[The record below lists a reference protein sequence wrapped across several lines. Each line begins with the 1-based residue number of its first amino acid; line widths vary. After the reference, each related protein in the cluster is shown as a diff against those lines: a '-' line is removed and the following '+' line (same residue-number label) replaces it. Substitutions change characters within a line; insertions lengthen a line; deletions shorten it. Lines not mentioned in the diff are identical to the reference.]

1 MVAQSDEMIDP
12 NQESTISIQTIPI
25 SNEIGRT
32 TMQQEGQL
40 IMFADATSYGEDYQN
55 QHQETLRTITGD
67 SPIVNGEIDREE
79 MPDLYFEESEEI
91 MGWEAFK
98 IHFLSDSDYSRAP
111 NGPVKET
118 PIKDSSQSV
127 PTMQKCQEGMKDNP
141 RSEMRQI
148 SHDNGFERQCSATA
162 GAITQPD

>member
-1 MVAQSDEMIDP
+1 
-12 NQESTISIQTIPI
+12 
-25 SNEIGRT
+25 
-32 TMQQEGQL
+32 
-40 IMFADATSYGEDYQN
+40 MFAYATSYGEDYQN
-55 QHQETLRTITGD
+55 QHQETLHTMTGD
-67 SPIVNGEIDREE
+67 SPIVNGEIDHGE

-98 IHFLSDSDYSRAP
+98 IHFLSNSDYLRAP

-118 PIKDSSQSV
+118 PMGDSSQSV

-148 SHDNGFERQCSATA
+148 SHDNEFERKSSMIQGQPWQNGKAENQHSYIWLSQCSATA